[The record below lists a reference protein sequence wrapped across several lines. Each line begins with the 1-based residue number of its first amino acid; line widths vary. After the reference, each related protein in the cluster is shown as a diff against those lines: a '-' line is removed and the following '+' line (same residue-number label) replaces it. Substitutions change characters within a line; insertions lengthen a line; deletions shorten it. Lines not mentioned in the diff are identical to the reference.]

1 MNQEPNM
8 TLTLQELPDLRRKTE
23 AISRFL
29 RDQIAAH
36 LETLRPLFAPERIL
50 GKYAG
55 GKVDV
60 PGVERTFTELQ
71 QSYRPFTHKPYDL
84 PETLDPNWLV
94 LVGNALELYP
104 WEYVHPVQGKAI
116 TMSSP
121 VRWVVNY
128 RANYTPAQVKA
139 VLGEKETARPD
150 YLRQF
155 VVNSLVLLLMLRRNP
170 GLGKLFQDLR
180 YELKIENVP
189 DFKGLP
195 LVTITS
201 CLTSFRP
208 ADDLIQAATAFSG
221 ISAFIEL
228 LDLDAVKSPRD
239 GLKENL
245 DSLLRG

>member
-1 MNQEPNM
+1 MSDDSIKP
-8 TLTLQELPDLRRKTE
+8 LTLAELPELRRKTE

-71 QSYRPFTHKPYDL
+71 QSYHPFAHKPYDL
-84 PETLDPNWLV
+84 PETLDSNWLT
-94 LVGNALELYP
+94 LVGNALELHP
-104 WEYVHPVQGKAI
+104 WEYVHPVQGKPI
-116 TMSSP
+116 MMSSP

-128 RANYTPAQVKA
+128 RANYTPIQVKA
-139 VLGEKETARPD
+139 VLEGKEAARPD

-155 VVNSLVLLLMLRRNP
+155 VVNSLVLLLVLRRNP

-180 YELKIENVP
+180 YELKTETIG

-245 DSLLRG
+245 DALLRG

>member
-1 MNQEPNM
+1 MSDDSIKP
-8 TLTLQELPDLRRKTE
+8 LTLAELPELRRKTE

-71 QSYRPFTHKPYDL
+71 QSYHPFAHKPYDL
-84 PETLDPNWLV
+84 PETLDSNWLT
-94 LVGNALELYP
+94 LVGNALELHP
-104 WEYVHPVQGKAI
+104 WDYVHLVQGKPI
-116 TMSSP
+116 MMSSP

-128 RANYTPAQVKA
+128 RANYTPTQVKA
-139 VLGEKETARPD
+139 VLKDKETARPD

-155 VVNSLVLLLMLRRNP
+155 VVNSLVLLLVLHRNS

-180 YELKIENVP
+180 YELKTETVP

-221 ISAFIEL
+221 IPAFIEL
-228 LDLDAVKSPRD
+228 LDLDAVKSPKD

-245 DSLLRG
+245 DALLRG